1 MKGLLIDLDAF
12 EGFAQG
18 SWILSDEGD
27 GYFII
32 KDAKGNYL
40 IVGDG
45 CLHGKVADLRL
56 AAAAPDLL
64 ALAKQQ
70 REEIRRLRSALEIAK
85 EFIDDQSDVVDG
97 DYGEPAP
104 NDAMRCLNNIAY
116 ELGEIP

>member
-1 MKGLLIDLDAF
+1 MSEIDLDAF

-64 ALAKQQ
+64 ALAKKQQ
-70 REEIRRLRSALEIAK
+70 EEIKRLRAAIDIAK
-85 EFIDDQSDVVDG
+85 EFIDNQSDVVDG

-104 NDAMRCLNNIAY
+104 NAAMQCLNDIAFR
-116 ELGEIP
+116 LGEKP

>member
-1 MKGLLIDLDAF
+1 MSEIDLDAF

-70 REEIRRLRSALEIAK
+70 REEIERLRKAAEHGTTIRVKSGGRAP
-85 EFIDDQSDVVDG
+85 S
-97 DYGEPAP
+97 PAS
-104 NDAMRCLNNIAY
+104 RS
-116 ELGEIP
+116 GRRG